1 MIEEKSLCAAMKA
14 AWRNGGYE
22 VFARGDS
29 LVITTSAMGVEMSRR
44 NASRQVLALLV
55 MHLGE
60 IPEDAAYSVRKKEG
74 AQQEM
79 LDVAMGH
86 WDSVRNRVDGAE
98 RRILRRTP
106 MDWKNSG
113 VWQADDTGIVYA
125 FDKAL
130 TDIISAEPEGIE
142 IADGLMVCDD
152 GGGLVVIYPEEG
164 KMTEAVRNLLEQVSL
179 T

>member
-1 MIEEKSLCAAMKA
+1 MIEEKSLCAAMRS
-14 AWRNGGYE
+14 AWKNGGYE

-60 IPEDAAYSVRKKEG
+60 IPEDAAYSVR
-74 AQQEM
+74 
-79 LDVAMGH
+79 
-86 WDSVRNRVDGAE
+86 NRVDGAE

-130 TDIISAEPEGIE
+130 TDIICAEPEGIE
-142 IADGLMVCDD
+142 VADGLMVCDD
-152 GGGLVVIYPEEG
+152 GGGLAVIYPEEG

>member
-1 MIEEKSLCAAMKA
+1 MIEEKSLCATMKA

-29 LVITTSAMGVEMSRR
+29 LVISTSAMGVEMSRR

-60 IPEDAAYSVRKKEG
+60 IPEDAAYSVREKEG

-152 GGGLVVIYPEEG
+152 GGGLAVIYPEEG